1 MNPQYNSRILM
12 INKFSRNEMFSYPNT
27 MRRYDIVA
35 IRFFHIMERKRSW
48 KAEKVQWNINF
59 YCKPSSS
66 QGEDLSMISCD
77 LYEKA
82 VGN

>member
-48 KAEKVQWNINF
+48 KAEKVQ
-59 YCKPSSS
+59 
-66 QGEDLSMISCD
+66 
-77 LYEKA
+77 
-82 VGN
+82 